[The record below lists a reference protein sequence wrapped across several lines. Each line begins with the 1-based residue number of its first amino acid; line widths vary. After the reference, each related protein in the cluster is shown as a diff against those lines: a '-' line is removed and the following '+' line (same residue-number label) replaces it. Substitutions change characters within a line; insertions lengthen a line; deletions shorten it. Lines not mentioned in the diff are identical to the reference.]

1 MPEISAGF
9 KYGLMIVLVLA
20 IALLGFSVFLHYA
33 ALDMVGFA
41 GSGLLVLAV
50 AAGTASFFSPC
61 SFSLL
66 ATLLARETRSESASS
81 RPIGRALK
89 FAAGL
94 AVGVSA
100 FLLLV
105 GGLIALGAGPVI
117 RQITFTST
125 AGRILRTVI
134 GGLLILLGLVQSRGL
149 RIKAADRIKRPLH
162 ELQARLR
169 RKSPL
174 QGFSFCGFGYVLTG
188 FG

>member
-1 MPEISAGF
+1 MSSGL
-9 KYGLMIVLVLA
+9 KYGLLTALVLA
-20 IALLGFSVFLHYA
+20 IALLGFSVFLHYT

-61 SFSLL
+61 SFPLL
-66 ATLLARETRSESASS
+66 ATLLARETGAELPSG

-105 GGLIALGAGPVI
+105 GGMIALGAGPIVSH
-117 RQITFTST
+117 ITFTSA
-125 AGRILRTVI
+125 AGRILRFVL
-134 GGLLILLGLVQSRGL
+134 GGLLILLGLVQARGL
-149 RIKAADRIKRPLH
+149 RFSAADRIKRPIQK
-162 ELQARLR
+162 LQARVQGE
-169 RKSPL
+169 SPL
-174 QGFSFCGFGYVLTG
+174 LGFSLFGFGYVLTG
-188 FG
+188 LG